1 MCASELN
8 GLESFFQGFSRRI
21 QVCLKRTQ
29 HHTTAYMLALH
40 HLVMKHFVHALS
52 NGVTFRNVK
61 IIQRFEL
68 KPSKIFEL
76 TKKDSSNKKS
86 IFLKKIGIFKQIIS
100 SVKNRFIWNKSFPI
114 EKSFTLKKSIQI
126 SVFEMK
132 IRLCYR
138 RENSDIFQKSW
149 FLLNVRTLKETK

>member
-8 GLESFFQGFSRRI
+8 GLESFFQGFLRRI
-21 QVCLKRTQ
+21 QVCIRRTQ
-29 HHTTAYMLALH
+29 HYTTAYMLALH

-76 TKKDSSNKKS
+76 TKKDSFKKKS
-86 IFLKKIGIFKQIIS
+86 ILLKKKS
-100 SVKNRFIWNKSFPI
+100 ASLNKSF
-114 EKSFTLKKSIQI
+114 
-126 SVFEMK
+126 
-132 IRLCYR
+132 
-138 RENSDIFQKSW
+138 
-149 FLLNVRTLKETK
+149 LL